1 MGPVVDAALTAVM
14 VVTPT
19 AMYLGLWRLLM
30 RMRDDELINRLDR
43 RMRDADPDRAA
54 RPGTPAAV
62 GLPALDASDLDPD
75 LDGRL
80 ARRMRREEGIEQCPD
95 CRTLNGPRDEACH
108 ACGAELARSGAS
120 GLLSRLGR

>member
-30 RMRDDELINRLDR
+30 KMRDDDLVNRLDQ
-43 RMRDADPDRAA
+43 RMKHADGPD
-54 RPGTPAAV
+54 RPGTPTAAGMPV
-62 GLPALDASDLDPD
+62 LEPSDLDPE
-75 LDGRL
+75 LDGRI
-80 ARRMRREEGIEQCPD
+80 ARRMKRRSRTRQCPD

-108 ACGAELARSGAS
+108 ACGAELSDGDGD
-120 GLLSRLGR
+120 GLPGRFGR

>member
-1 MGPVVDAALTAVM
+1 MAPVVDAALTAVM

-30 RMRDDELINRLDR
+30 KMRDDDLVNRLDQ
-43 RMRDADPDRAA
+43 RMKRVDGSD

-62 GLPALDASDLDPD
+62 GMPALDPSDLDPE

-80 ARRMRREEGIEQCPD
+80 TRRMKREGRTKQCPD
-95 CRTLNGPRDEACH
+95 CLTLNGPRDETCH
-108 ACGAELARSGAS
+108 ACGADL
-120 GLLSRLGR
+120 